1 MTTAADN
8 RELVR
13 RIIEDGFNEDRF
25 EVFDD
30 VLAADVVLHE
40 AGEPEPLRGTEEVK
54 AFFRTYRTAFPDAHI
69 HVDQLLAADD
79 LVAVR
84 WTGTGTHDGD
94 LHGIDPTGAEVSIM
108 GMEMYRVAD
117 GRIVEGWAVFD
128 SLGMLQ
134 QVGAV
139 PEDLSAVQAAA
150 DD

>member
-1 MTTAADN
+1 MTTADDN
-8 RELVR
+8 GQLVR

-40 AGEPEPLRGTEEVK
+40 AGQPDPLQGTEEVK
-54 AFFRTYRTAFPDAHI
+54 AFFRTYRTAFPDATIHI
-69 HVDQLLAADD
+69 DELLAADD
-79 LVAVR
+79 LVVVR

-94 LHGIDPTGAEVSIM
+94 LHGIGPTGAEVSIM

-134 QVGAV
+134 QVGAI